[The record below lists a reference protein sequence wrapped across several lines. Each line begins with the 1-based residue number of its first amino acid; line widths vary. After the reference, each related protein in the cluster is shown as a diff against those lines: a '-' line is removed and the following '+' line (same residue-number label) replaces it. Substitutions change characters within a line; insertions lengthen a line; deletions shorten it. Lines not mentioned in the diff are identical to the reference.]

1 MKHFHSKSQLGED
14 DVKYLVVKKGDRLT
28 VRFGEVDKE
37 NDGAPISQGIK
48 LWLNRCDL
56 LLGEVP
62 VEAGRVI
69 IWYAEK
75 PKPMRVSGGHAHIY
89 AKEVLLTVG
98 EASGENA
105 NLGLFNVWTS
115 DNHRCYEFAGNSRV
129 SDRNQKH
136 FIARHGWSK
145 SDQATMTFEIE
156 RTTLANG

>member
-14 DVKYLVVKKGDRLT
+14 DVKYIIVEKGERLT
-28 VRFGEVDKE
+28 VRFGEVDKD

-48 LWLNRCDL
+48 LWLNRCEL

-69 IWYAEK
+69 IWHAEK

-89 AKEVLLTVG
+89 AKEVILTVG
-98 EASGENA
+98 KTSGENA

-115 DNHRCYEFAGNSRV
+115 DNQRCYEFSRSSSI
-129 SDRNQKH
+129 SDKDQKR
-136 FIARHGWSK
+136 FTARHGWSK
-145 SDQATMTFEIE
+145 SDKATMAFEIE
-156 RTTLANG
+156 RTPLANG